1 MTRDDKQIISRLSPE
16 DGAHLD
22 LFFNQFGF
30 GQFATGWSQSALSQ
44 DAYLGLSIR
53 SQNGDIAA
61 AIICRISADE
71 AEIIEIAV
79 ADTYRRRN
87 FAGDLLLAL
96 QEELS
101 CQNVARV
108 VLEVAET
115 NEPARLL
122 YQKYGFIACGHRAN
136 YYDNHI
142 GAIIME
148 LWLSKV

>member
-1 MTRDDKQIISRLSPE
+1 MTRDGKQIIARLSPE
-16 DGAHLD
+16 DTHLD
-22 LFFNQFGF
+22 LFFNQFSF
-30 GQFATGWSQSALSQ
+30 GNLQPAITISTQPRS
-44 DAYLGLSIR
+44 YLGLSIR
-53 SQNGDIAA
+53 SQNGDIK
-61 AIICRISADE
+61 AIICRILADE

-87 FAGDLLLAL
+87 LAGDLLLAL

-101 CQNVARV
+101 CQNVTRV

-122 YQKYGFIACGHRAN
+122 YQKYGFAPCGHRAN

>member
-22 LFFNQFGF
+22 LFFNHFGF

-61 AIICRISADE
+61 AVICRIATDE

-79 ADTYRRRN
+79 AETYRRRN

-101 CQNVARV
+101 CQNVTRV
-108 VLEVAET
+108 VLEVAEI

-122 YQKYGFIACGHRAN
+122 YQKYGFIACGHRAS